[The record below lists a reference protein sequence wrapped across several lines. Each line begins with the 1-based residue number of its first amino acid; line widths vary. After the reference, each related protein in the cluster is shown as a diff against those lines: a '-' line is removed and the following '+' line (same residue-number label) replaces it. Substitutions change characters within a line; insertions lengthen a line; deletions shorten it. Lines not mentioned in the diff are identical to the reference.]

1 MKEIR
6 IYKDNSEAIII
17 KAIEKNTNKPTTEL
31 EQLIGSKPD
40 ILRALSEIP
49 SIKKTLLLEHEENI
63 FNAITRRLDY
73 TPWFFNKENG
83 LLFCIS
89 AHLAIWIYPDV
100 RKAGYS
106 KQESAAITT
115 SYVETIINDLTMGEW
130 MKIIQKSDT
139 NSDVNYFYV
148 RDNIKKPSITK
159 DEIKAK
165 LQQYLFDVGVNAT
178 IADVEKAF
186 EPEYYRHTTIQLDGQ
201 DGLMSS
207 LSCFNKSGWGRYEES
222 LYDRVWEFLEN
233 DYLWEEL
240 YKTNPELANDDKYS
254 DGLMDFGFE
263 IIVEMSHEILDGET
277 IITLEEWKE
286 MLIIAVQKYYAIKSS
301 EVENCTFNEIMEF
314 NTEQE
319 RDEWANAEQGREA
332 LADMDFLGLDVNDY
346 ERIPEG
352 EHFRLIKK

>member
-130 MKIIQKSDT
+130 IKIIQKSDT
-139 NSDVNYFYV
+139 NAEVDC
-148 RDNIKKPSITK
+148 
-159 DEIKAK
+159 A
-165 LQQYLFDVGVNAT
+165 
-178 IADVEKAF
+178 
-186 EPEYYRHTTIQLDGQ
+186 
-201 DGLMSS
+201 
-207 LSCFNKSGWGRYEES
+207 CFLHR
-222 LYDRVWEFLEN
+222 
-233 DYLWEEL
+233 
-240 YKTNPELANDDKYS
+240 
-254 DGLMDFGFE
+254 
-263 IIVEMSHEILDGET
+263 
-277 IITLEEWKE
+277 
-286 MLIIAVQKYYAIKSS
+286 
-301 EVENCTFNEIMEF
+301 
-314 NTEQE
+314 
-319 RDEWANAEQGREA
+319 
-332 LADMDFLGLDVNDY
+332 
-346 ERIPEG
+346 
-352 EHFRLIKK
+352 